1 MTVDMGAIMYQ
12 CVFRHAETLKKFC
25 FALFHL
31 EKKEQRRKRSKVM
44 ISPNGLMTTGCRISP
59 PGDSGA
65 QEWIKRAKNRCSES
79 HDLIVKLSR
88 ENSKSLSEEVTD
100 EERNS
105 GPEEWVKRA
114 ENLVKQKTKSS
125 RKNFSKAPVPD
136 SEANECPEA
145 TNDSSGG
152 LSGPEEW
159 LERAE
164 RRIKGI
170 PDLLERVVT
179 KKMKAILGETNSKSK
194 TDATDDDISFV
205 VESSNEDRESGEVQD
220 VRSVWEKSKTV
231 DTNIAVNHTLQE
243 TSLVKTIDKN
253 TTPCETKKQLKAE
266 TSTVSS
272 LKTSQT
278 QQPDT
283 QSHQP
288 RTQSLESRAES
299 PIPQDMDI
307 SPVRSD
313 NQLFFV
319 NDTIT
324 SSNIFDLKNSHSEST
339 WETVGRVINR
349 KTSLVSWASLI
360 KHEEL
365 DGMCSNIIEDMRK
378 AII

>member
-1 MTVDMGAIMYQ
+1 
-12 CVFRHAETLKKFC
+12 
-25 FALFHL
+25 
-31 EKKEQRRKRSKVM
+31 M
-44 ISPNGLMTTGCRISP
+44 ISRNGLMTTGCRISP
-59 PGDSGA
+59 PGDSGP
-65 QEWIKRAKNRCSES
+65 QEWINRAKNRCNES
-79 HDLIVKLSR
+79 HDLTVKSSG
-88 ENSKSLSEEVTD
+88 ENAKSFSEEVID
-100 EERNS
+100 EGKNS
-105 GPEEWVKRA
+105 GPEELVRRA

-125 RKNFSKAPVPD
+125 RKNVSKAPLPD
-136 SEANECPEA
+136 GEGSECPEA
-145 TNDSSGG
+145 ANDSSGG

-170 PDLLERVVT
+170 PDLLELVVAE
-179 KKMKAILGETNSKSK
+179 KMKTILGETNNKSK

-205 VESSNEDRESGEVQD
+205 VESSNEGRESGEVQD
-220 VRSVWEKSKTV
+220 VRSAWEKSKTV
-231 DTNIAVNHTLQE
+231 DTNITVNLTSQKS
-243 TSLVKTIDKN
+243 SLVKTIEKN
-253 TTPCETKKQLKAE
+253 TTPCETKKQLKVE

-272 LKTSQT
+272 LKTFQT
-278 QQPDT
+278 QHPDT

-288 RTQSLESRAES
+288 RTQSLESHAES

-324 SSNIFDLKNSHSEST
+324 SSDIVDLKNSHSGTT
-339 WETVGRVINR
+339 WDTVGKVINR

-365 DGMCSNIIEDMRK
+365 DGMCSSIIEDMRK